1 MRKLK
6 FDNNSIYHIC
16 NRGVEKRKIFL
27 NDKDYYRF
35 IHDLYEFNDEKPAEN
50 VYYKN
55 PYEPYETGTQ
65 RINKRT
71 LLVEILAFCLMP
83 NHFHLLLK
91 QRRDNGISIF
101 MNKLGGYS
109 TYFNKK
115 YERVGSLFQG
125 RFRAIRIERQE
136 HFIYMPYYVHLNPLG
151 IIEPEWREGKIKDF
165 NKAVSFLDSYR
176 WSSYLD
182 YIGKK
187 NFPSIIQKKLL
198 SDFFESPEN
207 YRKETLEWLKNITG
221 NLENIKPLTL
231 E

>member
-1 MRKLK
+1 MRKIK

-16 NRGVEKRKIFL
+16 NRGVEKREIFL
-27 NDKDYYRF
+27 DDKDYYRF
-35 IHDLYEFNDEKPAEN
+35 IHDLYEFNDQRPAEN
-50 VYYKN
+50 TYYRN
-55 PYEPYETGTQ
+55 LYETGTQ
-65 RINKRT
+65 RNRS

-91 QRRDNGISIF
+91 QLADNGISIF

-115 YERVGSLFQG
+115 YERIGSLFQG

-136 HFIYMPYYVHLNPLG
+136 HFIYIPYYIHLNPLDLV
-151 IIEPEWREGKIKDF
+151 ESEWREGRIKNL
-165 NKAVSFLDSYR
+165 NKAVSFLYSYR

-182 YIGKK
+182 YTGKK
-187 NFPSIIQKKLL
+187 NFPSIIQKNLL
-198 SDFFESPEN
+198 LNSLESQEN
-207 YRKETLEWLKNITG
+207 YKKETLEWLKNMTG

>member
-6 FDNNSIYHIC
+6 FVNNSIYHIC

-27 NDKDYYRF
+27 GDKDYYRF
-35 IHDLYEFNDEKPAEN
+35 IHDLYEFNDETPAEN
-50 VYYKN
+50 VYYRN
-55 PYEPYETGTQ
+55 LYETGTQ
-65 RINKRT
+65 RVRS

-91 QRRDNGISIF
+91 QLVDNGISIF

-115 YERVGSLFQG
+115 YERVGGLLQG

-136 HFIYMPYYVHLNPLG
+136 HFIYMPYYVHLNPLELA
-151 IIEPEWREGKIKDF
+151 EPEWKEGRIKDF
-165 NKAVSFLDSYR
+165 NKAVNFLDSYR

-182 YIGKK
+182 YVGKK

-207 YRKETLEWLKNITG
+207 YKKETLEWLKNITS
-221 NLENIKPLTL
+221 NLENIKSLTL

>member
-1 MRKLK
+1 MRKIK

-16 NRGVEKRKIFL
+16 NRGVEKREIFL
-27 NDKDYYRF
+27 DDKDYYRF
-35 IHDLYEFNDEKPAEN
+35 IHDLYEFNDQRPAEN
-50 VYYKN
+50 TYYRN
-55 PYEPYETGTQ
+55 LYETGTQ
-65 RINKRT
+65 RNRS

-91 QRRDNGISIF
+91 QLADNGISIF

-115 YERVGSLFQG
+115 YERIGSLFQG
-125 RFRAIRIERQE
+125 RFKAIRIERQE
-136 HFIYMPYYVHLNPLG
+136 HFIYIPYYIHLNPLDLV
-151 IIEPEWREGKIKDF
+151 ESEWREGRIKNL
-165 NKAVSFLDSYR
+165 NKAVSFLYSYR

-182 YIGKK
+182 YTGKK
-187 NFPSIIQKKLL
+187 NFPSIIQKNLL
-198 SDFFESPEN
+198 LNSLEGQEN
-207 YRKETLEWLKNITG
+207 YKKETLEWLKNMTG